1 MELLLVVSGKKSEII
16 KINNLPENIISKKID
31 EKDLSNFGYVNKLIK
46 NEKINKIYF
55 SVYSLD
61 YLRFSFFMKL
71 FCLLNGIKGE
81 IIDQFGRKIE
91 YKTLPFI
98 FIDIPKFIIEILF
111 SALVVI
117 YYQAKFI
124 FKGEKI

>member
-16 KINNLPENIISKKID
+16 KINNLPENINSKKID

-46 NEKINKIYF
+46 SEKINKIYF

-71 FCLLNGIKGE
+71 FCLLNGINGE